1 MYASVRLVHDLF
13 RNMSIFVR
21 TFSLFASSFSFYLCF
36 LSFLILCE
44 EKWWKLSRKFS
55 RVMARE
61 EKKHT
66 KMDGRGKKSWC
77 SSIFCEINPTPKWE
91 WRKWAINFPSKCGS
105 FTANCNWLILRFPPW
120 CFNLKYWI
128 IKSLS
133 QYSVGSL
140 LCFYP
145 ASFLYY

>member
-36 LSFLILCE
+36 FLSWFFVRKNDENWVVSFLELWRE
-44 EKWWKLSRKFS
+44 RKKSTRKW
-55 RVMARE
+55 M
-61 EKKHT
+61 
-66 KMDGRGKKSWC
+66 GRKKSWC

-105 FTANCNWLILRFPPW
+105 FTANCNWLILRLPPW

-140 LCFYP
+140 LCLYP
-145 ASFLYY
+145 VSFLYY